1 MENSGVGLD
10 CCGEDG
16 SRLESPHG
24 ATADH
29 SNLSPASVDHHV
41 ALATAKIIER
51 AGIKENT
58 LLPNGK
64 IKHRSDE
71 NGLINHVL
79 TGSSDTSGLLSAV
92 TSGVEADKYERC
104 PTTNAS
110 SSTKNVTNNQSSS
123 PTSNSGGDAHD
134 KDEED
139 GKSDKPL
146 SVSIQSR
153 TYQSHGDQVDSLT
166 QQIDTL
172 NISTKDNT
180 SINSTTDTATNI
192 NNTGIGGPCSGT
204 EDNDVDV
211 KANSDDTAGV
221 PSSSARADNIGTVA
235 NDNNNNGEGQ
245 LEYRV
250 YECELQM
257 ADIMRL
263 ITRDLSEPYSIYTY
277 RYFIHNWP
285 KLCFLCMD
293 GSKCVGAIVCKLDI
307 HKRVIRRG
315 YIAMLAV
322 DAEYRRRKIGS
333 NLVLKA
339 IRAMLADGCDEVV
352 LETEITN
359 KAALKLY
366 ENLGFVRDKRLF
378 RYYLNGVDALRLKL
392 WLR

>member
-10 CCGEDG
+10 CCEDG

-24 ATADH
+24 ASPDH
-29 SNLSPASVDHHV
+29 SNLSSASVDHHV

-79 TGSSDTSGLLSAV
+79 SGSSDASGLLSAV
-92 TSGVEADKYERC
+92 TSGVEADRYEHC
-104 PTTNAS
+104 PTPNAS
-110 SSTKNVTNNQSSS
+110 TSTKNVTNNQSLS
-123 PTSNSGGDAHD
+123 PTSNSGGDTHD

-139 GKSDKPL
+139 GKGDKPL
-146 SVSIQSR
+146 SGSIQSR
-153 TYQSHGDQVDSLT
+153 TYQSHGDQVDNIT

-172 NISTKDNT
+172 NIFTKDNT
-180 SINSTTDTATNI
+180 SVTSTTDTATNI
-192 NNTGIGGPCSGT
+192 NNTGIGGPCGGI
-204 EDNDVDV
+204 EDNNDVDV
-211 KANSDDTAGV
+211 KANSDDMAGV
-221 PSSSARADNIGTVA
+221 PSSLARADNTGTVA
-235 NDNNNNGEGQ
+235 VNDNNNNGEGQ

-285 KLCFLCMD
+285 KLCFLVSRQCNT
-293 GSKCVGAIVCKLDI
+293 LP
-307 HKRVIRRG
+307 
-315 YIAMLAV
+315 
-322 DAEYRRRKIGS
+322 
-333 NLVLKA
+333 
-339 IRAMLADGCDEVV
+339 
-352 LETEITN
+352 
-359 KAALKLY
+359 
-366 ENLGFVRDKRLF
+366 
-378 RYYLNGVDALRLKL
+378 
-392 WLR
+392 